1 MEYLTLNNGVP
12 MPLIGFGTFMLG
24 GETCTEAVTA
34 AIESGYRM
42 IDTAEAYG
50 NEKEVGEGIRRSGI
64 DRWELFLVTKVNF
77 KSYEHAEQTVM
88 QSPENLQTDYLD
100 LLLLHWLFANYYAA
114 WRTLE
119 KLYGDGRVRAIGV
132 SNFEPDRLLDLIAYN
147 KIVPAVDQI
156 ETNLY
161 CQRGAER
168 VWMDKKQVA
177 HMAYAPLGQSN
188 RNEMFQEP
196 AVLALARKYGKTPA
210 QILLRFLTQN
220 GIAVIPRGTR
230 PEHIRENFVLF
241 DFTLT
246 LDEMAQLVA
255 LDRKEP
261 LIGRPEAPELVEF
274 SLTWK
279 KQP

>member
-34 AIESGYRM
+34 AIEIGYRM

-50 NEKEVGEGIRRSGI
+50 NEKEVGEGIRQSGI
-64 DRWELFLVTKVNF
+64 DRRELFLVTKVNF
-77 KSYEHAEQTVM
+77 KSYENAEQTVM

-100 LLLLHWLFANYYAA
+100 LLLLHWPFANYYAA

-132 SNFEPDRLLDLIAYN
+132 SNFEPDRRLDLIAYN

-177 HMAYAPLGQSN
+177 HMAYAPLGQGN

-246 LDEMAQLVA
+246 LDEMAQLAA

-261 LIGRPEAPELVEF
+261 LIGKPETPELVEF
-274 SLTWK
+274 SLTW
-279 KQP
+279 

>member
-34 AIESGYRM
+34 AIEIGYRM

-50 NEKEVGEGIRRSGI
+50 NEKEVGEGIRQSGI
-64 DRWELFLVTKVNF
+64 DRRELFLVTKVNF
-77 KSYEHAEQTVM
+77 KSYENAEQTVM

-100 LLLLHWLFANYYAA
+100 LLLLHWPFANYYAA

-177 HMAYAPLGQSN
+177 HMAYAPLGQGN

-246 LDEMAQLVA
+246 LDEMAQLAA

-274 SLTWK
+274 SLTWE